1 MVIKRLEINNFRSYY
16 KSNVF
21 EFNDRLNLIIGAN
34 GDGKTTLFDA
44 LEWLFRT
51 DNTNKM
57 DVKYISRK
65 RSDELCPNESDN
77 VSVSLSYEH
86 DGKLKV
92 LEKNFMFTKSFDE
105 DISTSNYSFTL
116 SEQNGVERISKD
128 GMLFEYDFP
137 TEIRKYSMFK
147 GESNLDLF
155 QQSNALKSL
164 IETFSDVKDFE
175 SYSKLLDYAT
185 RKAEQARDNAQK
197 LDHKNEDKIKGL
209 RSTISMESNII
220 SDIDRELKTKSE
232 EVTNFGQLLK
242 SIEQSQEASK
252 LLRNINARIETLST
266 KRSNTQALIK
276 ENYSTCLLDKLWA
289 LMGFETIA
297 KEYGEKV
304 SALDLKRR
312 KMEQKHAIKY
322 GMEKQKEKMQTAFT
336 PLPAHIPGPNI
347 MQEMLDEEVC
357 KVCGRPAPKNSD
369 AWNFMAQKLKD
380 YYEMMKEPVKDDDA
394 ELDVPPLFKYDYI
407 GELQKSNTTLTDHL
421 NQITRIRHEV
431 IELIS
436 LNNRLHDDVKKL
448 DEQLDQAYEAK
459 KRILAQADG
468 LSEEQL
474 MANFQ
479 NISNWM
485 DRQKT
490 AKSRIDF
497 LKNQR
502 LKHQETLDE
511 AQEKLNKMAEG
522 TTAANY
528 VKTWQMI
535 NQIKNAFKSAE
546 SLNKKRLLMSI
557 EDKANSYLDK
567 LNTDDFKGQI
577 RIIEKPNGQG
587 EAVLTNSDGSR
598 IFNPNTALRTT
609 YLMSVLFSIGQLSS
623 ERKETEFPLIFDAPT
638 SSFTEAKESE
648 FFNVISNLE
657 KQVVIVTKSF
667 LEEDRTGKVQ
677 LDAEKINT
685 INGTVYRI
693 EKKRPF
699 DDRDLG
705 TIQTVIKKIK

>member
-557 EDKANSYLDK
+557 EDKAN
-567 LNTDDFKGQI
+567 
-577 RIIEKPNGQG
+577 
-587 EAVLTNSDGSR
+587 
-598 IFNPNTALRTT
+598 
-609 YLMSVLFSIGQLSS
+609 
-623 ERKETEFPLIFDAPT
+623 
-638 SSFTEAKESE
+638 
-648 FFNVISNLE
+648 
-657 KQVVIVTKSF
+657 
-667 LEEDRTGKVQ
+667 
-677 LDAEKINT
+677 
-685 INGTVYRI
+685 
-693 EKKRPF
+693 
-699 DDRDLG
+699 
-705 TIQTVIKKIK
+705 

>member
-407 GELQKSNTTLTDHL
+407 GELQKKQYD
-421 NQITRIRHEV
+421 
-431 IELIS
+431 
-436 LNNRLHDDVKKL
+436 
-448 DEQLDQAYEAK
+448 AY
-459 KRILAQADG
+459 
-468 LSEEQL
+468 
-474 MANFQ
+474 
-479 NISNWM
+479 
-485 DRQKT
+485 
-490 AKSRIDF
+490 
-497 LKNQR
+497 
-502 LKHQETLDE
+502 
-511 AQEKLNKMAEG
+511 
-522 TTAANY
+522 
-528 VKTWQMI
+528 
-535 NQIKNAFKSAE
+535 
-546 SLNKKRLLMSI
+546 
-557 EDKANSYLDK
+557 
-567 LNTDDFKGQI
+567 
-577 RIIEKPNGQG
+577 
-587 EAVLTNSDGSR
+587 
-598 IFNPNTALRTT
+598 
-609 YLMSVLFSIGQLSS
+609 
-623 ERKETEFPLIFDAPT
+623 
-638 SSFTEAKESE
+638 
-648 FFNVISNLE
+648 
-657 KQVVIVTKSF
+657 
-667 LEEDRTGKVQ
+667 
-677 LDAEKINT
+677 
-685 INGTVYRI
+685 
-693 EKKRPF
+693 RPF
-699 DDRDLG
+699 ESDY
-705 TIQTVIKKIK
+705 